1 MMLSHNSQAVMALS
15 TNKQRVL
22 VALKT
27 LHISDVM
34 VRYYGSSDEG
44 DITEIVLSP
53 PHEPCDAL
61 LQTHDLVFSF
71 VRGTFRAEAYH
82 YFLVDKEVSLDEAL
96 RVFTIMWV
104 DLHHAGWENN
114 QGGEGVMT
122 INSLNDQFLLV
133 HTDYSIPS
141 NDYRYCL

>member
-53 PHEPCDAL
+53 PHEPCNAL

-96 RVFTIMWV
+96 RLFTLIWV

-114 QGGEGVMT
+114 EGGSGVMT
-122 INSLNDQFLLV
+122 ISVAEELFSLA
-133 HTDYSIPS
+133 HCDYYTKSRDF
-141 NDYRYCL
+141 NYRL